1 MRERMG
7 QSEDEKVLEAELRE
21 MILSVKMH
29 RRDGMSFLYFANSVS
44 LRQLPQEI
52 GRLDW
57 MTWLDLEGT
66 QVADLT
72 PLAPL
77 TRLEKLDL
85 RGTPVKDL
93 SPLKGM
99 TGLRHLFLE
108 GSGVADLSP
117 LVGMGRLRELWLN
130 HTGVTDLSPLK
141 DCIGLRQLSL
151 RGTEVSDLSPLAG
164 LPDLAVLDITG
175 TQVGDLTPLLR
186 LPAFCEGEGEVG
198 ISFEN
203 TPAASRNK
211 ALARIATDEE
221 DPGLRAED
229 LVDHLTGGTR
239 LAGWRGDA

>member
-1 MRERMG
+1 MAQG
-7 QSEDEKVLEAELRE
+7 DNEAALVAEVQE
-21 MILSVKMH
+21 MILSVKMN
-29 RRDGMSFLYFANSVS
+29 RRDGMSFLYLESNEL
-44 LRQLPQEI
+44 LRRLPEQI

-66 QVADLT
+66 HVSDLG

-85 RGTPVKDL
+85 RGTAVTDL
-93 SPLKGM
+93 SALKGM
-99 TGLRHLFLE
+99 TALRHLFLE
-108 GSGVADLSP
+108 GSGVSDLSP
-117 LVGMGRLRELWLN
+117 LAGMGRLRELWLN

-203 TPAASRNK
+203 TPAAARSK
-211 ALARIATDEE
+211 ALSRIASDEE

-229 LVDHLTGGTR
+229 LVDHLTGGA
-239 LAGWRGDA
+239 LQAGWRGDA

>member
-1 MRERMG
+1 MAQG
-7 QSEDEKVLEAELRE
+7 DNKAALDSEVRD
-21 MILSVKMH
+21 MILSVKMN
-29 RRDGMSFLYFANSVS
+29 RRDGISFLYMEGSTA
-44 LRQLPQEI
+44 LRQLPAQI

-57 MTWLDLEGT
+57 MVWLDLEGT
-66 QVADLT
+66 QVSDLS
-72 PLAPL
+72 PLTPL

-85 RGTPVKDL
+85 RGTPVRDL
-93 SPLKGM
+93 SPIAGM
-99 TGLRHLFLE
+99 TALRHLFLE
-108 GSGVADLSP
+108 GSGVADLSA
-117 LVGMGRLRELWLN
+117 LSGMTRLRELWLD

-186 LPAFCEGEGEVG
+186 LPAFCEGDGEVG

-203 TPAASRNK
+203 TPAVARSK

-229 LVDHLTGGTR
+229 LVDHLTGGAR
-239 LAGWRGDA
+239 EAGWRGDA